1 MHPSLPAPLLPG
13 LIARLTAHGWAQQA
27 AFLPPSLTRRLAAE
41 CRSRAQTGALEPA
54 AIGRA
59 ATRSVQQAIRG
70 DHIGWL
76 DPGQSAAVDDYLELM
91 DALRQALNR
100 RLLLGLV
107 DMECHFA
114 LYPPGTFY
122 RRHLDRFR
130 DDDLRTLSLIVYLN
144 EGWQAA
150 DGGALRL
157 YLPEG
162 DFTDIL
168 PQAGTLAC
176 FLSAEFPH
184 EVLPAT
190 RERLSLTAWFRQRAV
205 R

>member
-1 MHPSLPAPLLPG
+1 MLPELVDQLAE
-13 LIARLTAHGWAQQA
+13 RGWSRQA
-27 AFLPPSLTRRLAAE
+27 GFLPQSLTLRLAEE
-41 CRSRAQTGALEPA
+41 CRKRALAGALEPA

-59 ATRSVQQAIRG
+59 ATRSVQEEIRG
-70 DHIGWL
+70 DRIGWL
-76 DPGQSAAVDDYLELM
+76 ERGQSAAVDDYLDLM

-100 RLLLGLV
+100 QLLLGLA

-144 EGWQAA
+144 EDWQAE

-168 PQAGTLAC
+168 PEAGTLAC
-176 FLSAEFPH
+176 FLSADFPH

-190 RERLSLTAWFRQRAV
+190 RERLSLTGWFRRRPV
-205 R
+205 RR